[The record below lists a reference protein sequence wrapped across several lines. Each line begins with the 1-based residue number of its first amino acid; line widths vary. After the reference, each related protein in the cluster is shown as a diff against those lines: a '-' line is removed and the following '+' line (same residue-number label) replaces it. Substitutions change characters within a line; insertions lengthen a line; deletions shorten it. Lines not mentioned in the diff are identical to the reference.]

1 MPGLLGLLGS
11 ASVGLALAP
20 ALRALTWPLLAITL
34 LMLGRGWYLELS
46 HGGRFRS
53 MWARRSGVVL
63 ALSTALSAALWGL
76 RFAGLL
82 GASPI

>member
-1 MPGLLGLLGS
+1 ML
-11 ASVGLALAP
+11 V
-20 ALRALTWPLLAITL
+20 ITL
-34 LMLGRGWYLELS
+34 FMLGRGWYLALS

-53 MWARRSGVVL
+53 AWAMRSALVL